1 MKYRQ
6 AGVALALGLLIG
18 GCEAARV
25 RPMPPSVMPTTQ
37 PSASFAL
44 SSDDI
49 RPMYQQM
56 MAIDLPTVSRVAL
69 AQNLDIRQA
78 ALRVETSRGQ
88 YESSVEAIFP
98 VIAPSLA
105 WQHFDGT
112 NQNASG
118 TLVSAAFNDFLPG
131 ISLQWMLNP
140 GKVAYDVIAS
150 RRRLNASEDQEQSV
164 LIEAVRVSAGQ
175 YYDLV
180 LAQARL
186 AVAKEGLAE
195 GEELARIT
203 GARLRAGSGLQADE
217 LRAQTDLA
225 RRRQEF
231 VIALNNFYQASVALA
246 LTLQLD
252 ASVTLVPKVE
262 KVDQI
267 TLVRDDL
274 SIDALL
280 AMAAQYRPDL
290 QASNELAQA
299 LTADKNS
306 VVWGGLGPQLQAGYG
321 IGGITTDEAGN
332 LSDLHKQQRANMSA
346 GFALGLSTFGQ
357 AKVAGARERSAAI
370 DMQRQAEQIR
380 AAVVSAHQ
388 ASVSNGAVIPLAR
401 QGLDSAEEAL
411 RLARANLNAGTMLT
425 IDVLQAQ
432 DALEQARLSYVGAVV
447 RYNQSQVNLRAALG
461 LKEVVAETAATT
473 RPAGG

>member
-1 MKYRQ
+1 
-6 AGVALALGLLIG
+6 LIVG
-18 GCEAARV
+18 GCETARV
-25 RPMPPSVMPTTQ
+25 HTPPPSVLPTTQ
-37 PSASFAL
+37 PTASFAL
-44 SSDDI
+44 HAEQI
-49 RPMYQQM
+49 RPMYQTL
-56 MAIDLPTVSRVAL
+56 MAIDLPTVTRVAL

-78 ALRVETSRGQ
+78 ALRVEASRGQ

-98 VIAPSLA
+98 VIAPSIA

-118 TLVSAAFNDFLPG
+118 TLVSAAFNDLLPAV
-131 ISLQWMLNP
+131 SAQWMLNP
-140 GKVAYDVIAS
+140 GKVVYDVIAA
-150 RRRLNASEDQEQSV
+150 RRRLNASEDTEQSA
-164 LIEAVRVSAGQ
+164 LIETVRVSSNQ
-175 YYDLV
+175 FYELV

-186 AVAKEGLAE
+186 GVARESLAE

-203 GARLRAGSGLQADE
+203 EARVRAGAGLQADA

-231 VIALNNFYQASVALA
+231 VTAVNAFYQASVALA
-246 LTLQLD
+246 VSLQLD
-252 ASVTLVPKVE
+252 ASVTLVPSVE
-262 KVDQI
+262 QVGQV
-267 TLVRDDL
+267 TLVRDEMGIEEL
-274 SIDALL
+274 FS
-280 AMAAQYRPDL
+280 MAAKYRPDL
-290 QASNELAQA
+290 LASKELAQE
-299 LTADKNS
+299 LNADKNS
-306 VVWGGLGPQLQAGYG
+306 VIWGGLGPQIQAGYG
-321 IGGITTDEAGN
+321 IGGITTDEAGTFTQMH
-332 LSDLHKQQRANMSA
+332 LQERANVNA

-357 AKVAGARERSAAI
+357 AKVAGAREQLSAI
-370 DMQRQAEQIR
+370 DVQRQADQIR

-388 ASVSNGAVIPLAR
+388 ASLTNAALIPLAR

-461 LKEVVAETAATT
+461 LTEEVTVDAPVAT
-473 RPAGG
+473 RPAGS